1 MMKKYDITQKVEFR
15 TGTYNLN
22 QDAKKSVLF

>member
-1 MMKKYDITQKVEFR
+1 MKKYDIKQKAEFR

-22 QDAKKSVLF
+22 QDEKGNGILI